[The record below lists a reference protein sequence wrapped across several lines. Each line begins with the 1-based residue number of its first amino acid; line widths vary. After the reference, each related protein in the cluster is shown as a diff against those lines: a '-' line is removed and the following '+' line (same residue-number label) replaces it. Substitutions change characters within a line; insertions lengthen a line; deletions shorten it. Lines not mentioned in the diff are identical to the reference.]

1 MIDEIKIKGIYRH
14 YKGDLY
20 LVEDIATHSET
31 GEEMVIYRG
40 LYDGS
45 PLWARPRSLFLNKL
59 DTKKAQEFGQEY
71 RFELQDIKSV
81 RED

>member
-1 MIDEIKIKGIYRH
+1 MRDVKIKGIYRH
-14 YKGDLY
+14 YKGDNY

-40 LYDGS
+40 LYENS
-45 PLWARPRSLFLNKL
+45 PLWARPKTLFLAQL
-59 DTKKAQEFGQEY
+59 DPKKSEQYGQKY

-81 RED
+81 REK